1 MRRMGVNGEE
11 LTRMRT
17 LGVDP
22 QLTRVRRRRRWG
34 GVRVVFELNE
44 GDREV
49 VVVAQK

>member
-1 MRRMGVNGEE
+1 MGVNGEE

-17 LGVDP
+17 LGADP
-22 QLTRVRRRRRWG
+22 QLTRVRRRRRRRRWG